1 MSLGKKFTNWRAR
14 LLWSSHGW
22 CNVVTLVLILIVLL
36 FVFIGLPVLSHYNWG
51 RKHPA
56 SMLKPL
62 SDYDLQL
69 KALAANQTSA
79 GQPLRPKELP
89 VDPDSPTGLTWKS

>member
-56 SMLKPL
+56 
-62 SDYDLQL
+62 
-69 KALAANQTSA
+69 
-79 GQPLRPKELP
+79 
-89 VDPDSPTGLTWKS
+89 